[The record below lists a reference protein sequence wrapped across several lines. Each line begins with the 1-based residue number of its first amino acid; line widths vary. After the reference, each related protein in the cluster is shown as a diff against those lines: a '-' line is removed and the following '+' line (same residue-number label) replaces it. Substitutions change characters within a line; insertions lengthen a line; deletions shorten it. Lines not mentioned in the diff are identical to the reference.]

1 MWVSHAKV
9 SCADSLLGLKGAGGL
24 ERCPTDRVTAHS
36 DGFISA
42 EFNFCSMEQ
51 MLQVSKGIC
60 LSAQSIVHGDV
71 LSEKIIFSAHG
82 SSNSA
87 NFGPDYLDP

>member
-51 MLQVSKGIC
+51 MLQVSKGISRSARSPIQNRQVAHFN
-60 LSAQSIVHGDV
+60 LSNQHMV
-71 LSEKIIFSAHG
+71 
-82 SSNSA
+82 
-87 NFGPDYLDP
+87 

>member
-36 DGFISA
+36 DGFIPV
-42 EFNFCSMEQ
+42 EFNFCSTEQ
-51 MLQVSKGIC
+51 MLQVSKGISRSARSPIQNRQVAHFN
-60 LSAQSIVHGDV
+60 LSNQHMV
-71 LSEKIIFSAHG
+71 
-82 SSNSA
+82 
-87 NFGPDYLDP
+87 